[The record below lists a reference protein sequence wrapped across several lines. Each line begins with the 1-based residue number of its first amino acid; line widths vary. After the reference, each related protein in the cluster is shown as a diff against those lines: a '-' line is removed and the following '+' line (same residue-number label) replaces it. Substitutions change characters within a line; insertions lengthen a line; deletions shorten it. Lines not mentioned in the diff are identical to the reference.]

1 MDPLVPVD
9 IIGDDTAQTVGTVQ
23 RGLIEGDSA
32 LVAGERLSLTG
43 LTQALHHRPGEERDT
58 RWLPQ
63 SPLLDTAEGLQ
74 ALQIQTGGLQ
84 RLCLLRGLVLPHLWN
99 VHSVPR
105 QKMAKHGLE
114 GGRA

>member
-9 IIGDDTAQTVGTVQ
+9 IMGEDTAQTDGTVQ

-74 ALQIQTGGLQ
+74 APEQLKDSNRLQDALVVLQ
-84 RLCLLRGLVLPHLWN
+84 QAALGNAGP
-99 VHSVPR
+99 
-105 QKMAKHGLE
+105 
-114 GGRA
+114 